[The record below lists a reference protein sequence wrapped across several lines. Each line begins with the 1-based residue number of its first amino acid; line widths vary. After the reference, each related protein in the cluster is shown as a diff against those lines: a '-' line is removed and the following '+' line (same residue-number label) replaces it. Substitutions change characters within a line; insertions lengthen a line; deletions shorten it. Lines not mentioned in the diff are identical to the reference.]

1 MSTYYPDGIPL
12 TPQQVREDFESANPG
27 KSAVSGVSASRP
39 DSSLT
44 NSRRNNMAT
53 DVRVT
58 VYSIDTPIRFGK
70 YRIVTGAG
78 EPKTIQDLMEVNPTY
93 LIWCHENIE
102 WFALEEDL
110 YIDAC
115 LLADREP
122 DKSKL
127 KKATQTNEQPSGGN
141 WDDEEE
147 EEEEEDLV
155 DKLNRDT
162 KPF

>member
-12 TPQQVREDFESANPG
+12 TPQQVREDFEAANPG
-27 KSAVSGVSASRP
+27 MTASASAP
-39 DSSLT
+39 LT
-44 NSRRNNMAT
+44 NSRRRPVPTNIA
-53 DVRVT
+53 VT
-58 VYSIDTPIRFGK
+58 VYAIDTPIKFGK
-70 YRIVTGAG
+70 YKPIKEGSL
-78 EPKTIQDLMEVNPTY
+78 PKTVGDLMQKGPAY
-93 LIWCHENIE
+93 LIWCHENID

-115 LLADREP
+115 MLADREP

-141 WDDEEE
+141 WDDD
-147 EEEEEDLV
+147 EEEEDPS
-155 DKLNRDT
+155 